1 MKYGILGGTFNPIHN
16 GHLSIARD
24 VKAALNL
31 DKIVFVPAKVPPL
44 KLEAPLFKPE
54 TRIKLVKAAAAEI
67 PYSMVS
73 EVDYQRDGPS
83 YSVNTLPD
91 IATELKSSPKD
102 LFFILGVDAFLDI
115 KKWYQFERLFQLA
128 NFVIV
133 TRSGYEDKLGEI
145 ITIAEEVGFSYN
157 EEVVSAKV
165 FSGTKEGVAHQ
176 PISKIS
182 PNSGNLPNRDE
193 GSFAQNKDSSEIPET
208 ISKKNTPA
216 ELLKKI
222 RYFKQQGDNNSIRRE
237 SLPQMIGTFSNN
249 SGFNLFIIEVTPTNL
264 SSTEIRS
271 RIGTKKSILGM
282 VPDVVVNL
290 IKEESIA

>member
-24 VKAALNL
+24 VKVALHL
-31 DKIVFVPAKVPPL
+31 DKIVFVPAKIPPL

-54 TRIKLVKAAAAEI
+54 TRIKLVKAATAEI

-73 EVDYQRDGPS
+73 EVDYQRHGPS

-145 ITIAEEVGFSYN
+145 ITIAEEVGFSYTK
-157 EEVVSAKV
+157 EVVSAKV

-176 PISKIS
+176 PITKIS
-182 PNSGNLPNRDE
+182 PTSGSLPNRDE
-193 GSFAQNKDSSEIPET
+193 RSFAQNKDSSELPET
-208 ISKKNTPA
+208 ISKKITPA

-222 RYFKQQGDNNSIRRE
+222 RYFKQQGDNNSSRRE
-237 SLPQMIGTFSNN
+237 SLPQMIGIFSNN
-249 SGFNLFIIEVTPTNL
+249 SGFNLFIIEVTPINV

-271 RIGTKKSILGM
+271 RIGAKKSILGM